1 MAMNW
6 NRIVA
11 QTVGHALRKE
21 RAKGNVKGADG
32 WGLIILGIF
41 TLPIPI
47 VGIPLICAGIQK
59 LCSKE

>member
-1 MAMNW
+1 MAMNM

-11 QTVGHALRKE
+11 QSVGQALRKE

-32 WGLIILGIF
+32 WGLIMLGII

-47 VGIPLICAGIQK
+47 IGIPLIVAGAHK